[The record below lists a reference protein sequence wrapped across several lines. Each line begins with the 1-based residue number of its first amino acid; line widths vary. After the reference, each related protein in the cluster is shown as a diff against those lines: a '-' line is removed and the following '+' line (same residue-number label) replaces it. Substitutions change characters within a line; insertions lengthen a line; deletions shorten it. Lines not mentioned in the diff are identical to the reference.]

1 MWNVDITTLSWALD
15 RIREW
20 RDEAGDSRVPDRKRL
35 QAVLQSLHRRR
46 IHAGFVLYLVLGCE
60 WLFRMRL
67 DGGERHIVALD
78 GTTLPIRV
86 ADPAAWTPAKPLPRP
101 VDRTV
106 STRPGPVPRP
116 MAWIVSELVARRLA
130 RTRRGK
136 GEKGESLA
144 LGLARALMGKY
155 RHVDREEFRRARER
169 LRGGAA
175 EQLLANFERWFYEY
189 LPGRCASLDWRRQWA
204 DGIRSTIHVMGPRH
218 TFPVAPEIVSAL
230 FAIYRAPG
238 RRRNQKPVADAI

>member
-78 GTTLPIRV
+78 DTTLPIRV
-86 ADPAAWTPAKPLPRP
+86 ADPTAWTPARPLPRP
-101 VDRTV
+101 GDRTV

-130 RTRRGK
+130 RTRR
-136 GEKGESLA
+136 
-144 LGLARALMGKY
+144 R
-155 RHVDREEFRRARER
+155 
-169 LRGGAA
+169 
-175 EQLLANFERWFYEY
+175 
-189 LPGRCASLDWRRQWA
+189 
-204 DGIRSTIHVMGPRH
+204 
-218 TFPVAPEIVSAL
+218 
-230 FAIYRAPG
+230 
-238 RRRNQKPVADAI
+238 